1 MIRQVLLTWT
11 SPLSSPSLLM
21 LRRGTFALCI
31 LILSLIALGG
41 ATRAMDAGLACPDW
55 PLCFGQFIPDFDV
68 RVYFEFIHRVLA
80 GFIALM
86 TLALSIA
93 IHANPAIPSHIR
105 NLSKFTLVIL
115 GVQIIMGGLTVL
127 KLLHFGTVTAHL
139 GLGIAFFGCLVWI
152 YLSIQHEESNGS
164 KRPDL
169 NIKGLG
175 RANLLY
181 LLVSSIIYIQIL
193 LGGLVSSNYAG
204 LACPDWPTCQGRW
217 LPMFGGL
224 VGLQITHRIGAYISI
239 FAIFGAYYLLSK
251 TNVPK
256 SLLVTGRWMNGL
268 ILAQLLVGI
277 FNVKLG
283 IPPLVTVAH
292 LVFAA
297 LIFAFGLRIVFESQR
312 LSKLL

>member
-1 MIRQVLLTWT
+1 MIRQDLFAWT
-11 SPLSSPSLLM
+11 GPLPSPSLLM
-21 LRRGTFALCI
+21 LRKGTFALCI

-55 PLCFGQFIPDFDV
+55 PLCFGQFIPDFDIQ
-68 RVYFEFIHRVLA
+68 VYFEFIHRVLA
-80 GFIALM
+80 GIIALM

-93 IHANPAIPSHIR
+93 MHVNPAIPSHIR
-105 NLSKFTLVIL
+105 NLSKLTLVIL
-115 GVQIIMGGLTVL
+115 GVQIVMGGLTVL

-139 GLGIAFFGCLVWI
+139 GLGISFFGCLVWI
-152 YLSIQHEESNGS
+152 YLSIQQEECKGRSNPVIS
-164 KRPDL
+164 LKE
-169 NIKGLG
+169 LG
-175 RANLLY
+175 RVNFLY
-181 LLVSSIIYIQIL
+181 LLVSSIVYIQIL

-217 LPMFGGL
+217 FPSFGGL
-224 VGLQITHRIGAYISI
+224 VGLQVIHRLGAYIAI
-239 FAIFGAYYLLSK
+239 FAIFGAYYLISK
-251 TNVPK
+251 MKVPR
-256 SLLVTGRWMNGL
+256 SLLITGRWMNGL

-283 IPPLVTVAH
+283 IPPLITVAH

-312 LSKLL
+312 LSKSP